1 MGDPGEVA
9 PLDPPS
15 WIGEP
20 IGGERAQDRIEQVAD
35 WSAAGTDAAGMGG
48 LGGPDIPGVGVSVGD
63 GAGGV
68 MTGVAQFRA
77 STAQTTLGKGADAVG
92 AGLADVGF
100 GAGAVAAATAIGL
113 SGGVGAAVPVVDK
126 AVEVVAD
133 KVFGV
138 PGMSVA
144 ATANGAIRGGVTAAE
159 GAITGNEKGTAT
171 FTSKAETGQYG
182 PVIKFFT
189 GLFTG
194 RK

>member
-1 MGDPGEVA
+1 MGDPGEV
-9 PLDPPS
+9 PLLDPPS

-35 WSAAGTDAAGMGG
+35 WSAAGTDAAGAGG
-48 LGGPDIPGVGVSVGD
+48 FSGPDIPGVGISAGD
-63 GAGGV
+63 LGGGV
-68 MTGVAQFRA
+68 LTGAAQYRA
-77 STAQTTLGKGADAVG
+77 STAQTVGGKIADAVG
-92 AGLADVGF
+92 AGAAD
-100 GAGAVAAATAIGL
+100 IGL
-113 SGGVGAAVPVVDK
+113 GLAGGPIVPVVDK

-159 GAITGNEKGTAT
+159 GALTGKERGTAS

-194 RK
+194 RR

>member
-48 LGGPDIPGVGVSVGD
+48 MGGPDIPGVGISVGD

-77 STAQTTLGKGADAVG
+77 STAQTVPGKLADAAAAG
-92 AGLADVGF
+92 AADIGF
-100 GAGAVAAATAIGL
+100 GAAAVALT
-113 SGGVGAAVPVVDK
+113 GGVGAAVPVVDK

-159 GAITGNEKGTAT
+159 GAFTKDEKGTAT